1 MGIELAIHI
10 DDIVNERDSH
20 SQWTTAKNSMK
31 LLDGVVPYVFSA
43 GNHDVIIQKVDG
55 VWHGCAT
62 YTVNES
68 IFPI

>member
-1 MGIELAIHI
+1 
-10 DDIVNERDSH
+10 
-20 SQWTTAKNSMK
+20 MK

-68 IFPI
+68 IFLIQ